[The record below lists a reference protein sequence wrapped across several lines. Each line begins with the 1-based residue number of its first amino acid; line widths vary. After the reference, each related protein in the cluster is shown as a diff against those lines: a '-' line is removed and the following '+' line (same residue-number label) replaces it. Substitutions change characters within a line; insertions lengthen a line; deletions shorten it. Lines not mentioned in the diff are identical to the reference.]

1 MDDYFFPVST
11 NPENLFFSSFSVMS
25 NGHITQLGGKGKRSE
40 ARGQTLCLDSVGRGR
55 IGNGDWNGFGEGGKR
70 ERMRESEGDSR
81 RGSHIDDGFFCTDW
95 PLRVSH

>member
-40 ARGQTLCLDSVGRGR
+40 ARGQILCLDSVGRGR
-55 IGNGDWNGFGEGGKR
+55 IGNGDWNGVGEGGKR
-70 ERMRESEGDSR
+70 ERMREREGE
-81 RGSHIDDGFFCTDW
+81 
-95 PLRVSH
+95 